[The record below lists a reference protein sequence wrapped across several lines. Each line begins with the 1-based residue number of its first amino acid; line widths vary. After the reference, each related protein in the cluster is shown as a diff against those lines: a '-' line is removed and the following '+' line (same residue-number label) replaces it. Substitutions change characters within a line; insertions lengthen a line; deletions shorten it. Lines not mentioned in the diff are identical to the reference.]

1 MNSKP
6 LCLLLLA
13 LFSLTFSPL
22 DAQTNVGGTFFT
34 NQHWT
39 LAGNPYTVTSDFQMA
54 PGSTLTIDSGVTVNF
69 SGSTEI
75 LIKGGISAI
84 GTAVSPITFN
94 GAGADNVLHFL
105 DADLSASDLRYCSLS
120 GGNKTIL
127 LEGNCSNTGTFQHLT
142 LGGAKVNSMDGPG
155 GELRIEQSNISYST
169 FYAEH
174 THGTET
180 NLLVLD
186 GCDLNNSTLTGH
198 VYMSGSPAL
207 IARNSTLDN
216 SQTQVEWLYGT
227 ALLLEGDTLRNC
239 TFHGNY
245 GKGLISQSY
254 IQDSEFSNIGV
265 TQQNQLFYD
274 LDHSVIV
281 NTDFLGGL
289 LGNPWYLEVNFDNCL
304 VSKTV
309 ATTMGID
316 VVQFMNSALLG
327 DGTGTGLWTRSISA
341 HQSLFKF
348 HEIAL
353 HCTADFPTPAQYIT
367 ECNIWGNSLYNV
379 VCDST
384 YGADAAGT
392 WWGTADSLTIF
403 TLIRDY
409 YDNLLDG
416 EIVLGNWAAAPD
428 TNAPMSP
435 PVGLQDNPGSGSHTL
450 SWSANPE
457 SDLSGYR
464 LYFGSHTGYTYTLSL
479 DLGNVTSF
487 VVPDSLFAMG
497 VALTAYDRQRDGT
510 NDIAEGHESGFSRL
524 GGPMNAVHSPVAHA
538 GIDWQVYPNPAQD
551 QLHVRVKEKVAGLSL
566 DLYDLHGRKVLSRSA
581 TGLETE
587 LDVQALPAGVYLLH
601 GTAKGRSSVM
611 RVVVR

>member
-84 GTAVSPITFN
+84 GTAVNPITFN

-105 DADLSASDLRYCSLS
+105 DADLSASHMSYCHIL
-120 GGNKTIL
+120 GGNKAIL
-127 LEGNCSNTGTFQHLT
+127 TEGNCLGVGTLQNITVSNDSILS
-142 LGGAKVNSMDGPG
+142 LAGPG
-155 GELRIEQSNISYST
+155 GELRIEQSDLNSVQVLADHNST
-169 FYAEH
+169 YM
-174 THGTET
+174 G
-180 NLLVLD
+180 NLLVLE
-186 GCDLNNSTLTGH
+186 GCRLNGSTLL
-198 VYMSGSPAL
+198 GSSDMVTTPAI
-207 IARNSTLDN
+207 IARNSTLTN
-216 SQTQVEWLYGT
+216 CGVQVHGLYGI
-227 ALLLEGDTLRNC
+227 ALQLTGDTLRSC
-239 TFHGNY
+239 LFHSNY
-245 GKGLISQSY
+245 GKGLISSSY
-254 IQDSEFSNIGV
+254 IENSEFSNNGAI
-265 TQQNQLFYD
+265 QQNQYFYD
-274 LDHSVIV
+274 LDHSVVV

-289 LGNPWYLEVNFDNCL
+289 LGNQWWMEVNFDNCL
-304 VSKTV
+304 IQKNSGNTMVID
-309 ATTMGID
+309 ATHFT
-316 VVQFMNSALLG
+316 NSSLIG
-327 DGTGTGLWTRSISA
+327 DGAGTGLWTRSISA

-450 SWSANPE
+450 SWSANQE

-479 DLGNVTSF
+479 DLGNVTSY

-497 VALTAYDRQRDGT
+497 VALTAYDGQRDGIE
-510 NDIAEGHESGFSRL
+510 DIAEGHESGFSRL
-524 GGPMNAVHSPVAHA
+524 GGPMNAVHSPVAPA

-551 QLHVRVKEKVAGLSL
+551 QLHVRVNEKVAGLSL

-587 LDVQALPAGVYLLH
+587 LDVKALPAGVYLLH